1 MNSFTYDNLR
11 HAWAMNEKIGN
22 WKGKPV
28 YATAKKNIGECVN
41 GVYYIVFDDEN
52 TIIGIN
58 RENRLMQYG
67 TINVKGE
74 VDEFQFAATY
84 VKEMPRKKEEP
95 SPEAPEAVASGE
107 EVVGDVRLGELVA
120 QTLKAARDMTVD
132 SLLEGFNYGL
142 EG

>member
-1 MNSFTYDNLR
+1 MNSFTYSNLER
-11 HAWAMNEKIGN
+11 AWAMSEKIGN

-28 YATAKKNIGECVN
+28 YAIAKKDIGECVN

-84 VKEMPRKKEEP
+84 VKEMPQPQKREERKEV
-95 SPEAPEAVASGE
+95 PEAVASGE
-107 EVVGDVRLGELVA
+107 EIVGDVRLGELVA

-132 SLLEGFNYGL
+132 SLLEGFEYGL
-142 EG
+142 T

>member
-28 YATAKKNIGECVN
+28 YATAKKDIGECVN

-74 VDEFQFAATY
+74 VDEFPFAATY

-95 SPEAPEAVASGE
+95 SPAAEAA

-132 SLLEGFNYGL
+132 SLLEGFEYGL
-142 EG
+142 T

>member
-11 HAWAMNEKIGN
+11 HAWAMSEKIGN

-28 YATAKKNIGECVN
+28 YAIAKKDIGECVN

-74 VDEFQFAATY
+74 VDEFPFAATY
-84 VKEMPRKKEEP
+84 VKEMPRKREP
-95 SPEAPEAVASGE
+95 SPETSAATAAE

-132 SLLEGFNYGL
+132 SLLEGFEYGL
-142 EG
+142 T

>member
-74 VDEFQFAATY
+74 IDEFQFAATY
-84 VKEMPRKKEEP
+84 VKEMPRKREP
-95 SPEAPEAVASGE
+95 SATPVAEEAAEI
-107 EVVGDVRLGELVA
+107 VGDVRLGELVA

-142 EG
+142 A

>member
-11 HAWAMNEKIGN
+11 HAWAMNEMIGN

-84 VKEMPRKKEEP
+84 VKEMPRKKEKEL
-95 SPEAPEAVASGE
+95 EATAAE
-107 EVVGDVRLGELVA
+107 EEIVGDVRLGELVA

>member
-28 YATAKKNIGECVN
+28 YAIAKKDIGECVN

-95 SPEAPEAVASGE
+95 SATPVAEEE

-142 EG
+142 A

>member
-11 HAWAMNEKIGN
+11 HAWAMNEMIGN

-84 VKEMPRKKEEP
+84 VKEMPRKKEKE
-95 SPEAPEAVASGE
+95 PEAEASE
-107 EVVGDVRLGELVA
+107 IVGDVRLGELVA
-120 QTLKAARDMTVD
+120 QTLKSARDMTVD

>member
-84 VKEMPRKKEEP
+84 VKEMPQKREP
-95 SPEAPEAVASGE
+95 SATPVAEEEE

>member
-58 RENRLMQYG
+58 RENCLMQYG

-74 VDEFQFAATY
+74 IDEFQFAATY
-84 VKEMPRKKEEP
+84 VKEMPRKREEP
-95 SPEAPEAVASGE
+95 SPAAEAAEI
-107 EVVGDVRLGELVA
+107 VGDVRLGELVA

-142 EG
+142 A

>member
-11 HAWAMNEKIGN
+11 HAWAMNEMIGN

-84 VKEMPRKKEEP
+84 VKEMPRKKEKE
-95 SPEAPEAVASGE
+95 PEAEASE
-107 EVVGDVRLGELVA
+107 IVGDVRLGELVA

>member
-11 HAWAMNEKIGN
+11 HAWAMNEMIGN

-84 VKEMPRKKEEP
+84 VKEMPRKKEKE
-95 SPEAPEAVASGE
+95 PEAEASGAAE
-107 EVVGDVRLGELVA
+107 IVGDVRLGELVA

-132 SLLEGFNYGL
+132 SLLEGFEYGL
-142 EG
+142 T

>member
-11 HAWAMNEKIGN
+11 HAWAMNEMIGN

-84 VKEMPRKKEEP
+84 VKEMPRKKEKEL
-95 SPEAPEAVASGE
+95 EATAAE
-107 EVVGDVRLGELVA
+107 EEIVGDVRLGELVA

-132 SLLEGFNYGL
+132 LLLEGFNYGL

>member
-11 HAWAMNEKIGN
+11 HAWVMNEKIGN

-28 YATAKKNIGECVN
+28 YAIAKKDIGECVN

-74 VDEFQFAATY
+74 VDEFPFVATY
-84 VKEMPRKKEEP
+84 VKEMPRKREP
-95 SPEAPEAVASGE
+95 SPEASAATAAE
-107 EVVGDVRLGELVA
+107 EIVGDVRLGELVA

-132 SLLEGFNYGL
+132 SLLEGFEYGL
-142 EG
+142 T

>member
-74 VDEFQFAATY
+74 IDEFQFAATY
-84 VKEMPRKKEEP
+84 VKEMPRKREEP
-95 SPEAPEAVASGE
+95 SPAAEAAEI
-107 EVVGDVRLGELVA
+107 VGDVRLGELVA
-120 QTLKAARDMTVD
+120 QTLKSARDMTVD

-142 EG
+142 A

>member
-11 HAWAMNEKIGN
+11 HAWAMSEKIGN

-28 YATAKKNIGECVN
+28 YAIAKKDIGECVN
-41 GVYYIVFDDEN
+41 GVYYVVFDDEN
-52 TIIGIN
+52 TIIAIN

-84 VKEMPRKKEEP
+84 VKEMPQPRKREVPEE
-95 SPEAPEAVASGE
+95 VASAAE
-107 EVVGDVRLGELVA
+107 AAEIVGDVRLGELVT
-120 QTLKAARDMTVD
+120 QTLKAAREMTVD
-132 SLLEGFNYGL
+132 SLLEGFEYGL
-142 EG
+142 T

>member
-28 YATAKKNIGECVN
+28 YATAKKDIGECVN

-52 TIIGIN
+52 TIVGIN

-84 VKEMPRKKEEP
+84 VKEMPQSKKREEP
-95 SPEAPEAVASGE
+95 SETTAAE
-107 EVVGDVRLGELVA
+107 EEIVGDVRLGELVA
-120 QTLKAARDMTVD
+120 QTLKTARDMTVD

-142 EG
+142 A

>member
-1 MNSFTYDNLR
+1 MNTFTYENLKR
-11 HAWAMNEKIGN
+11 AWATNERIGH
-22 WKGKPV
+22 WQGKPV
-28 YATAKKNIGECVN
+28 YAIAKRDIVDSCVN
-41 GVYYIVFDDEN
+41 GVYYVVFDDEN

-84 VKEMPRKKEEP
+84 VKEMPRKREEL
-95 SPEAPEAVASGE
+95 SEATASGAAE
-107 EVVGDVRLGELVA
+107 EEIIGDVRLSELVA

-132 SLLEGFNYGL
+132 LLLEGFNYGL
-142 EG
+142 S

>member
-11 HAWAMNEKIGN
+11 HAWVMSEKIGN

-28 YATAKKNIGECVN
+28 YAIAKKDIGECVN

-74 VDEFQFAATY
+74 VDEFPFVATY
-84 VKEMPRKKEEP
+84 VKEMPRKREP
-95 SPEAPEAVASGE
+95 SPAATAAE
-107 EVVGDVRLGELVA
+107 EIVGDVRLGELVA
-120 QTLKAARDMTVD
+120 QTLKAARGMTVD
-132 SLLEGFNYGL
+132 SLLEGFEYGL
-142 EG
+142 T

>member
-95 SPEAPEAVASGE
+95 SPEAEASGAAE
-107 EVVGDVRLGELVA
+107 IGGDVRLGELVA

>member
-11 HAWAMNEKIGN
+11 HAWAMNEMIGN

-84 VKEMPRKKEEP
+84 VKEMPRKREEP
-95 SPEAPEAVASGE
+95 SPAADAAEI
-107 EVVGDVRLGELVA
+107 VGDVRLGELVA

>member
-1 MNSFTYDNLR
+1 MNSFTYENLK
-11 HAWAMNEKIGN
+11 HAWAIGERIGN
-22 WKGKPV
+22 WKGKSV
-28 YATAKKNIGECVN
+28 YAISKKDIGECVN

-74 VDEFQFAATY
+74 VDEFPFAATY
-84 VKEMPRKKEEP
+84 VKEVPQKKEKE
-95 SPEAPEAVASGE
+95 PEAVASGE
-107 EVVGDVRLGELVA
+107 EVVGDVRLGELVT
-120 QTLKAARDMTVD
+120 QTLKAAREMTVD

>member
-11 HAWAMNEKIGN
+11 HAWAMNEMIGN

-95 SPEAPEAVASGE
+95 SAAEAAEI
-107 EVVGDVRLGELVA
+107 VGDVRLGELVA

-132 SLLEGFNYGL
+132 SILEGFNYGL
-142 EG
+142 A

>member
-28 YATAKKNIGECVN
+28 YATAKKDIGECVN

-84 VKEMPRKKEEP
+84 VKEMPQKREP
-95 SPEAPEAVASGE
+95 SATPVAEEEE

-142 EG
+142 A

>member
-28 YATAKKNIGECVN
+28 YATAKKDIGECVN

-52 TIIGIN
+52 TIVGIN

-84 VKEMPRKKEEP
+84 VKEMPRKKEKE
-95 SPEAPEAVASGE
+95 PEASAAEAAE
-107 EVVGDVRLGELVA
+107 IVGDVRLGELVA